1 MCFLQTV
8 LENPS
13 YRKHSASDSSHEG
26 AEFFERPS
34 NAEIWREFFTRLN
47 VFRDR
52 KNWLTAFS
60 WFATCLFVLPFSVFF
75 IKYFSLKLLL
85 IGLFYSM
92 VLMGT
97 HGTIYLHRYGTHR
110 AFKFSH
116 SFWLQIARNL
126 VIKVIPEE
134 IYIVSHHVHHKY
146 SEQAS
151 DPYNVNGG
159 WLYCFLADA
168 NHQAISRTLSESDY
182 ARVARMVEHT
192 GMKPNTYAQYLRWGS
207 VANPLRTILHYC
219 FNWGFHFGMFY
230 WIGGAPLA
238 IAIFGMA
245 GVWAFGVRTYNYD
258 GHGRG
263 EDKRKDGIDFNRG
276 DQSVNQIWPGYV
288 AGEWHN
294 NHHLYPN
301 SARSGF
307 LSYQFDGAWEIIRL
321 WNLLGAVSTYRDDK
335 AEFERTWLK
344 PYLMGASVSD
354 GSLAESHDLG

>member
-8 LENPS
+8 LQPPKYGFQNAQGEFEKPS
-13 YRKHSASDSSHEG
+13 SRQIWG
-26 AEFFERPS
+26 EFLS
-34 NAEIWREFFTRLN
+34 RLN
-47 VFRDR
+47 VFKDR
-52 KNWLTAFS
+52 RNWLTAWS
-60 WFATCLFVLPFSVFF
+60 WFATCTFVFPFVLFF
-75 IKYFSLKLLL
+75 ANYFSFKLFA
-85 IGLFYSM
+85 IGFVYSM

-97 HGTIYLHRYGTHR
+97 HGTVYLHRYGTHR
-110 AFKFSH
+110 AFKFSN
-116 SFWLQIARNL
+116 SFFLQIARNL

-146 SEQAS
+146 SEQAW

-168 NHQAISRTLSESDY
+168 NHQAISRTLSPNDY

-192 GMKPNTYAQYLRWGS
+192 GVKTNTYAQYQRWGS
-207 VANPLRTILHYC
+207 VAHPARTILHYSL
-219 FNWGFHFGMFY
+219 NWGLNFALFYALGGM
-230 WIGGAPLA
+230 PLA

-263 EDKRKDGIDFNRG
+263 QDRRKDGVDFNR
-276 DQSVNQIWPGYV
+276 DDRSVNQIWPGLV

-294 NHHLYPN
+294 NHHLYPS

-307 LSYQFDGAWEIIRL
+307 LSYQVDGAWEIIRL
-321 WNLLGAVSTYRDDK
+321 WKLIGVVSSYRDDR
-335 AEFERTWLK
+335 AEFRRKYLA
-344 PYLMGASVSD
+344 PYLEETSAITPAPS
-354 GSLAESHDLG
+354 AEA

>member
-8 LENPS
+8 LEPPKYGFQNSEGGFTRPT
-13 YRKHSASDSSHEG
+13 RKQIWD
-26 AEFFERPS
+26 EFFS
-34 NAEIWREFFTRLN
+34 RLN

-52 KNWLTAFS
+52 RNWLTAFS
-60 WFATCLFVLPFSVFF
+60 WSATCLFVLPFFLFF
-75 IKYFSLKLLL
+75 FKYLTLKLFL
-85 IGLFYSM
+85 IGFVYSM

-97 HGTIYLHRYGTHR
+97 HGTVYLHRYGTHR
-110 AFKFSH
+110 AFKFKSTW
-116 SFWLQIARNL
+116 FLQIARNL

-146 SEQAS
+146 SEKPW

-168 NHQAISRTLSESDY
+168 NHQAISRTLSEDGY
-182 ARVARMVEHT
+182 ARVARMVAHT
-192 GMKPNTYAQYLRWGS
+192 GVKTNSYAQYQKWGS
-207 VANPLRTILHYC
+207 VCHPARTVFHYA
-219 FNWGFHFGMFY
+219 FNWAANFALFY
-230 WIGGAPLA
+230 WIGGMPLA

-263 EDKRKDGIDFNRG
+263 TDRRQNGIDFNRE

-294 NHHLYPN
+294 NHHLYPS
-301 SARSGF
+301 SACSGF
-307 LSYQFDGAWEIIRL
+307 LPYQFDGAWQIIRFWHKAGL
-321 WNLLGAVSTYRDDK
+321 VSSYRNDQK
-335 AEFERTWLK
+335 AFLASHYE
-344 PYLMGASVSD
+344 PYQSGLAPTGIPVAIQANSD
-354 GSLAESHDLG
+354 